1 MSGGGNSHLW
11 SSNTEAKRKIRHFLS
26 LLHVSFE
33 FSGKSVPYVV
43 ASDVNSL
50 VRVKQESSFERREI
64 GESNMKGLGRMVQ
77 EEVNWAEVWKR
88 MAGKR
93 LWEGTTNT
101 KELLNDM

>member
-1 MSGGGNSHLW
+1 
-11 SSNTEAKRKIRHFLS
+11 
-26 LLHVSFE
+26 
-33 FSGKSVPYVV
+33 
-43 ASDVNSL
+43 
-50 VRVKQESSFERREI
+50 
-64 GESNMKGLGRMVQ
+64 MKGLGRMVQ